1 MPSSCRKPS
10 DSFAGATVIHK
21 LCLAALAV
29 VVATGAGCGNDT
41 SSSTPSAA
49 IDYVAGAIE
58 PFISRG
64 EPMAIE
70 GFGFGTDRGTVRFTR
85 IGGGFVEGIVA
96 DSEWTP
102 FTITTVVPDSA
113 ALGREALDVIT
124 AAGTELI
131 ATLHVL
137 PRPSFD
143 PATLTWVAREAYP
156 GAPSGIAVTAATF
169 PSGSGLRTTLY
180 AAGGAEPPLM
190 TADSGVYLA
199 RVIDGG
205 AGAIEPWTR
214 QRDTS
219 DQTRSRVLPAP
230 RAFAAATVATP
241 YNSRFPG
248 IAMYVIGGIDGSG
261 VAQASVLG
269 ASVTPDS
276 VSARF
281 VFLEPLPA
289 PRAGA
294 IAVVRRGRV
303 YVIGGTDAAG
313 IPQTSVF
320 VGRIGT
326 EGHIDGW
333 YVAPS
338 LPGARAYGGGVAR
351 DGWVVALGGVA
362 DSVPLGGGTDA
373 GTSRLVTGDTAAVSP
388 LSGFFTGAWGTAGN
402 LVPDGRSQ
410 FALLDLGPT
419 ALAVGGMYAGASSN
433 AAETIAATVTD
444 SALGPFAGPVG
455 TNRISDLQCLT
466 ANAGTLIGPAG
477 VSWRETDGTAR
488 GLVVGGLDLT
498 TQTSRGCAW
507 GF

>member
-1 MPSSCRKPS
+1 M
-10 DSFAGATVIHK
+10 
-21 LCLAALAV
+21 V
-29 VVATGAGCGNDT
+29 VGVVTGTGCGNDT
-41 SSSTPSAA
+41 SSGSPSTQ

-58 PFISRG
+58 PFASRG
-64 EPMAIE
+64 ERIAIE
-70 GFGFGTDRGTVRFTR
+70 GFGFGTDRGTIRFTR
-85 IGGGFVEGIVA
+85 TGGGFVAGVVA

-124 AAGTELI
+124 ATGTEVI
-131 ATLHVL
+131 ATLHIL
-137 PRPSFD
+137 PRPSFNPD
-143 PATLTWVAREAYP
+143 TLTWVARGTYP
-156 GAPSGIAVTAATF
+156 GAPSGVALTAATF
-169 PSGSGLRTTLY
+169 PSGSGVRTTLY
-180 AAGGAEPPLM
+180 AAGGAEPPVM
-190 TADSGVYLA
+190 TPDSGVYLA
-199 RVIDGG
+199 GVVDGG
-205 AGAIEPWTR
+205 AGAIEPWIR

-241 YNSRFPG
+241 NNSRFPG
-248 IAMYVIGGIDGSG
+248 VAMYVIGGIDRSG
-261 VAQASVLG
+261 IAQASVLG

-294 IAVVRRGRV
+294 IAVVRRGRI

-313 IPQTSVF
+313 IPQTSAF
-320 VGRIGT
+320 VGRIGPD
-326 EGHIDGW
+326 GHIDGW

-338 LPGARAYGGGVAR
+338 LPGARAFGGGVAR
-351 DGWVVALGGVA
+351 DGWVAALGGVA

-373 GTSRLVTGDTAAVSP
+373 GISRLVTGDTAAVSP

-402 LVPDGRSQ
+402 LLPDGRSQ

-444 SALGPFAGPVG
+444 AALGPFAGPVG
-455 TNRISDLQCLT
+455 RNRIAGLTCLSVT
-466 ANAGTLIGPAG
+466 AGTLIGPAG
-477 VSWRETDGTAR
+477 ISWRETDGTAR
-488 GLVVGGLDLT
+488 GLVVGGFDLT
-498 TQTSRGCAW
+498 TQTRRSCAW